1 MHLKMSDSNIVLD
14 NIAYP
19 LYKHTKGGRLEYS
32 YRGIVDSTTVENILA
47 LAEANL
53 TDSKE
58 QIMVRKR
65 VYFIMVECLQNIT
78 RHQDVYDD
86 PDFDQSAL
94 FVIKRKEQSYSVT
107 SANLIFDT
115 AIESL
120 REKIDKVN
128 SMDAD
133 QLRLYAKEV
142 LSNGTFSSKGGAG
155 LGLIEMA
162 RKSGS
167 KFQYEFVPAKYGM
180 SIFYMNLEIPM
191 SKDTTLPHDPQRIDK
206 IRQYRSLLQQ
216 CNVALMYSGTLT
228 QGNLKNLLLI
238 LAKQI
243 NTTKL
248 LKSRVNNLM
257 IEMLQNIL
265 RFGDRR
271 EGDNENGCYGMFV
284 VSEDRKFIKLTSA
297 NLIKNSNIEYTK
309 QILDMV
315 NNADKDQRAGM
326 YHDDSPGKGFIAIVN
341 KSRNK
346 YTYFFDQIDG
356 GFSLYSLNVF
366 LTKENEQSVAL

>member
-1 MHLKMSDSNIVLD
+1 MSENIVHD

-32 YRGIVDSTTVENILA
+32 YRGIVDSTIVEYILA
-47 LAEANL
+47 LAEANFS
-53 TDSKE
+53 DSKE

-65 VYFIMVECLQNIT
+65 VYFIIVECLQNIT

-94 FVIKRKEQSYSVT
+94 FILKRKERSYSVT
-107 SANLIFDT
+107 SANLIYDT

-120 REKIDKVN
+120 RGKIEKIN
-128 SMDAD
+128 AMDAD
-133 QLRLYAKEV
+133 QLKAYAKEV

-162 RKSGS
+162 RKSGT
-167 KFQYEFVPAKYGM
+167 KFQYEFVPTKYGM
-180 SIFYMNLEIPM
+180 SMFYMNLEIPM
-191 SKDTTLPHDPQRIDK
+191 SKEITLTRDPMRIPK
-206 IRQYRSLLQQ
+206 IRDFRSLLQQ

-228 QGNLKNLLLI
+228 QGNLKNLLSI

-265 RFGDRR
+265 RFGNRR
-271 EGDNENGCYGMFV
+271 EGDNPNGCFGMFV
-284 VSEDRKFIKLTSA
+284 VSEDKKFLKLTSA
-297 NLIKNSNIEYTK
+297 NYIKNSTIEYTQ
-309 QILDMV
+309 QILDIV
-315 NNADKDQRAGM
+315 NNADKDQRTEM
-326 YHDDSPGKGFIAIVN
+326 YHDDSPGKGFIAIAN
-341 KSRNK
+341 KSRNR
-346 YTYFFDQIDG
+346 YTYFFDQIDDD
-356 GFSLYSLNVF
+356 FSLYSLNVF
-366 LTKENEQSVAL
+366 LTKENEQAVAM

>member
-1 MHLKMSDSNIVLD
+1 MSEKSVLLD

-19 LYKHTKGGRLEYS
+19 LFKHTKGGRLEYA
-32 YRGIVDSTTVENILA
+32 YRGIVDSTIVEHILA
-47 LAEANL
+47 LAEANFSD
-53 TDSKE
+53 TKE
-58 QIMVRKR
+58 QILVRKR
-65 VYFIMVECLQNIT
+65 VYFIMVEALQNIT

-94 FVIKRKEQSYSVT
+94 FILKRKEHSYSIT
-107 SANLIFDT
+107 TGNLIFDT

-128 SMDAD
+128 GMDAD
-133 QLRLYAKEV
+133 QLKEYAKQV
-142 LSNGTFSSKGGAG
+142 LSNGTFSNKGGAG

-180 SIFYMNLEIPM
+180 SMFYLNLEIPM
-191 SKDTTLPHDPQRIDK
+191 SKDVTLVRDPNRITK

-216 CNVALMYSGTLT
+216 CSVALMYSGTLT
-228 QGNLKNLLLI
+228 QSNLKNLLSI

-243 NTTKL
+243 STTKL
-248 LKSRVNNLM
+248 LKARVNNLM

-271 EGDNENGCYGMFV
+271 EGDTEKGCYGMFV
-284 VSEDRKFIKLTSA
+284 VSEDKKILKLTSA
-297 NLIKNSNIEYTK
+297 NLIKNSNIEYTT
-309 QILDMV
+309 QILDIV
-315 NNADKDQRAGM
+315 NNADKDQRAEM
-326 YHDDSPGKGFIAIVN
+326 YHDDSPGKGFIAIAN

-346 YTYFFDQIDG
+346 YTYFFDQIDDQ
-356 GFSLYSLNVF
+356 FSLYSLNVF
-366 LTKENEQSVAL
+366 LTKDNEHNVTI

>member
-1 MHLKMSDSNIVLD
+1 MSENQTVLD

-32 YRGIVDSTTVENILA
+32 YRGIVDSTIVEHILA
-47 LAEANL
+47 LAEANF
-53 TDSKE
+53 TDTKE
-58 QIMVRKR
+58 QILVRKR

-78 RHQDVYDD
+78 RHQDIADD

-94 FVIKRKEQSYSVT
+94 FTLKRKEQSYSIT
-107 SANLIFDT
+107 SANLIYDH
-115 AIESL
+115 AIEAL
-120 REKIDKVN
+120 REKIDKIN
-128 SMDAD
+128 AMDAD
-133 QLRLYAKEV
+133 QLKEYAKQV

-167 KFQYEFVPAKYGM
+167 KFQYEFIPAKYGM
-180 SIFYMNLEIPM
+180 SMFYMNLEIPM
-191 SKDTTLPHDPQRIDK
+191 SKTITLTRDPYRINK
-206 IRQYRSLLQQ
+206 IREYRSLLQQ
-216 CNVALMYSGTLT
+216 CNVALIYSGTLT
-228 QGNLKNLLLI
+228 QGNLKNLLSI

-271 EGDNENGCYGMFV
+271 EGDTENGCYAMFV
-284 VSEDRKFIKLTSA
+284 VSEDRKFLKLTSA
-297 NLIKNSNIEYTK
+297 NLIKNDNIEYTR
-309 QILDMV
+309 QILDIV
-315 NNADKDQRAGM
+315 NNADKDQRAEM
-326 YHDDSPGKGFIAIVN
+326 YHDDSPGKGFIAIAN

-346 YTYFFDQIDG
+346 YTYYFDQIDSS
-356 GFSLYSLNVF
+356 FSLYSLNVF
-366 LTKENEQSVAL
+366 LTKENEQAVAM

>member
-1 MHLKMSDSNIVLD
+1 MHPKMSENIVHD

-32 YRGIVDSTTVENILA
+32 YRGIVDSTIVEHILA
-47 LAEANL
+47 LAEANF
-53 TDSKE
+53 TDTKE
-58 QIMVRKR
+58 QIQVRKR
-65 VYFIMVECLQNIT
+65 VYFIMVEALQNIT

-94 FVIKRKEQSYSVT
+94 FILKRKEQSYSIT
-107 SANLIFDT
+107 TANLIFDT

-120 REKIDKVN
+120 RGKIDKIN
-128 SMDAD
+128 AMDAD
-133 QLRLYAKEV
+133 ELRIYAKEV
-142 LSNGTFSSKGGAG
+142 LSNGTFSDKGGAG

-162 RKSGS
+162 RKSCS

-180 SIFYMNLEIPM
+180 SMFYINIEVPM
-191 SKDTTLPHDPQRIDK
+191 SKTITLVRDPQRIPK
-206 IRQYRSLLQQ
+206 IREYRSLLQQ

-228 QGNLKNLLLI
+228 QGNLKNLLSI

-265 RFGDRR
+265 RFGGRR
-271 EGDNENGCYGMFV
+271 EGDTENGCYGMFV
-284 VSEDRKFIKLTSA
+284 VSEDKKYLKLTSA
-297 NLIKNSNIEYTK
+297 NLIDNSKIEYTK
-309 QILDMV
+309 QILDVV
-315 NNADKDQRAGM
+315 NNADKDQRIEM
-326 YHDDSPGKGFIAIVN
+326 YHDDSPGKAFIAIAN

-366 LTKENEQSVAL
+366 LTKENEQTVTL

>member
-1 MHLKMSDSNIVLD
+1 MHPKMSENIVND

-32 YRGIVDSTTVENILA
+32 YRGIVDSTIVEHILA
-47 LAEANL
+47 LAEANF

-58 QIMVRKR
+58 QILVRKR
-65 VYFIMVECLQNIT
+65 VYFIMVEALQNIT

-94 FVIKRKEQSYSVT
+94 FILKRKEQSYSIT

-115 AIESL
+115 AIESF

-133 QLRLYAKEV
+133 QLKEYAKQV
-142 LSNGTFSSKGGAG
+142 LSNGTFSNKGGAG

-167 KFQYEFVPAKYGM
+167 KFQYEFLPAKYGM
-180 SIFYMNLEIPM
+180 SMFYMNLEIPM
-191 SKDTTLPHDPQRIDK
+191 SKNVTLVRDQQRITK
-206 IRQYRSLLQQ
+206 IREYRSLLQQ
-216 CNVALMYSGTLT
+216 CRVALMYSGTLT
-228 QGNLKNLLLI
+228 QSNLKNLLSI

-271 EGDNENGCYGMFV
+271 EGDNANGCFGMFV
-284 VSEDRKFIKLTSA
+284 VSEDKKFLKLTSA
-297 NLIKNSNIEYTK
+297 NLINNDNIEYTK
-309 QILDMV
+309 QILDLV
-315 NNADKDQRAGM
+315 NNADKEHRTEM
-326 YHDDSPGKGFIAIVN
+326 YHDDSPGKGFIAIAN

-346 YTYFFDQIDG
+346 YTYYFDQIDEK
-356 GFSLYSLNVF
+356 FSLYSLNVF
-366 LTKENEQSVAL
+366 LTKENEVSVAM

>member
-1 MHLKMSDSNIVLD
+1 MSENIVHD

-32 YRGIVDSTTVENILA
+32 YRGIVDSTIVEHILA
-47 LAEANL
+47 LAEANF

-58 QIMVRKR
+58 QILVRKR

-94 FVIKRKEQSYSVT
+94 FILKRKEQSYSIT

-133 QLRLYAKEV
+133 QLKEYAKQV

-180 SIFYMNLEIPM
+180 SMFYMNLEIPM
-191 SKDTTLPHDPQRIDK
+191 SKNVTLVRDPQRIDK
-206 IRQYRSLLQQ
+206 IREYRSLLQQ
-216 CNVALMYSGTLT
+216 CRVALMYSGTLT
-228 QGNLKNLLLI
+228 QSNLKNLLSI

-271 EGDNENGCYGMFV
+271 EGDSNNGCFGMFV
-284 VSEDRKFIKLTSA
+284 VSEDKKFLKLTSA
-297 NLIKNSNIEYTK
+297 NLIKNPKIEYTK
-309 QILDMV
+309 QILDVV
-315 NNADKDQRAGM
+315 NDANKEQRAEM
-326 YHDDSPGKGFIAIVN
+326 YHDDSPGKGFIAIAN

-346 YTYFFDQIDG
+346 YTYFFDKIDED
-356 GFSLYSLNVF
+356 FSLYSLNVF
-366 LTKENEQSVAL
+366 LTKENEGTVAL

>member
-1 MHLKMSDSNIVLD
+1 MSDNNIVLD

-32 YRGIVDSTTVENILA
+32 YRGIVDSTIVEHILA
-47 LAEANL
+47 LAEANF

-58 QIMVRKR
+58 QILVRKR

-94 FVIKRKEQSYSVT
+94 FILKRKEQSYSIT
-107 SANLIFDT
+107 SANLIYDQ
-115 AIESL
+115 AIEPL
-120 REKIDKVN
+120 REKLEKVN

-133 QLRLYAKEV
+133 QLKEYAKQV

-180 SIFYMNLEIPM
+180 SMFYLNLEIPM
-191 SKDTTLPHDPQRIDK
+191 SKTITLTHDQQRIDK

-216 CNVALMYSGTLT
+216 CNVALLYSGTLT
-228 QGNLKNLLLI
+228 QGNVKSLLSI

-271 EGDNENGCYGMFV
+271 EGDSDNGCFGMFI

-297 NLIKNSNIEYTK
+297 NLIKNSNIEYTRK
-309 QILDMV
+309 ILDII

-326 YHDDSPGKGFIAIVN
+326 YHDDSPGKGFIAIAN

-346 YTYFFDQIDG
+346 YTYFFNIIDG
-356 GFSLYSLNVF
+356 DFSLYSLNVF
-366 LTKENEQSVAL
+366 LTKENEQSVAM